1 MQQDKP
7 QITRT
12 LIISGKAKDIQL
24 IIQRYIDKFGKDFPV
39 ELLIKP
45 IQNGYRFKEIGIDY
59 KERMGEVTVN
69 RLSSV
74 VWTIKRIFKL
84 KFRKTKK
91 G

>member
-39 ELLIKP
+39 ELLIKE
-45 IQNGYRFKEIGIDY
+45 YDKEELI
-59 KERMGEVTVN
+59 
-69 RLSSV
+69 LC
-74 VWTIKRIFKL
+74 
-84 KFRKTKK
+84 
-91 G
+91 